1 MENSEKKKRK
11 KALRIS
17 LKILLWTVISIV
29 FAILLSFLL
38 VVIFQDKIEQK
49 VVESLNTK
57 LNCEI
62 AVRDIDV
69 SLFHNFP
76 LVSVVLHDVSTNDKT
91 LKKEQNL
98 LSVKS
103 ISFEF
108 NIIDIIYGTY
118 TIKQIGVKNGTVCLR
133 VFEDKTNNFNILK
146 SDSSKKETK
155 DIEFKLNKIYLDDV
169 FGSYCDESNNQ
180 KYFFYFHDAKASG
193 DFYKDKY
200 MVSFSTQMRIDT
212 IFVSEMYFAPNHE
225 AKINAKIDVNST
237 DGIFEF
243 NNAKIKL
250 EDVLLETKGIV
261 EYKSKKLDL
270 SLNSKKANL
279 NKFIS
284 LFPKEYRD
292 FFEDYKLSGDIDI
305 ASNLKGSYNDET
317 LPSINISLEMKN
329 GAMEEKSK
337 KIALKSIKLKS
348 RFTAKNVA
356 DKKSY
361 NIVLDELFAKLDE
374 KPIYASGKISDLS
387 YPAIELKTNGQIS
400 LSKISDL
407 LKIEDIKELSG
418 DVNYDFNFNGRIKN
432 ISKIEANDFI
442 NSKSSGTLD
451 ISNAKLQTNSMNYVA
466 NIKKINA
473 LFSNTDLDIN
483 NFYVEYG
490 LSNFSGNATLKEF
503 LPYLFSKEKDLRVS
517 ADIHSGNFD
526 IINLLSSTK
535 SNSEKGITF
544 SLPKNISASVNFAA
558 DRISYNKFGASK
570 AKASVYLNENS
581 IFAENIYLKTLS
593 GNIEGRGK
601 CEIMSNNKIAIV
613 FDAEMNGLDIRET
626 FIVFDNFG
634 QKDLTY
640 DNLRGKTN
648 ISLKSKA
655 VFSQSLSVEPASI
668 IATADV
674 DVFEGKLVGY
684 EPLNGLNKII
694 KNRDFSDI
702 DFERMTS
709 KISIS
714 NKIISIPK
722 TEIKSNVMN
731 LKING
736 THTFD
741 NEIEYHLEVKLSDI
755 KNKKDKIFT
764 EDEYGYVVD
773 DGLGNPTF
781 FILITGS
788 INNPK
793 YKQIDKRAMKEKI
806 QENIKTE
813 KQNIKQIL
821 KDEFGLFKKDSTL
834 QNNKAE
840 KAKKEKEK
848 ESNSFKIEWDEE

>member
-1 MENSEKKKRK
+1 MENTEKKKRN

-146 SDSSKKETK
+146 PDSSKKETK

-225 AKINAKIDVNST
+225 AKV
-237 DGIFEF
+237 
-243 NNAKIKL
+243 NAKIKL

-270 SLNSKKANL
+270 SLNSKNANL

-305 ASNLKGSYNDET
+305 ASNLKGNYKDNSF
-317 LPSINISLEMKN
+317 PSLDISLEMKN
-329 GAMEEKSK
+329 GAIEEKSK
-337 KIALKSIKLKS
+337 RIALKSIKLKS

-361 NIVLDELFAKLDE
+361 TIVLNKLFAKFDG
-374 KPIYASGKISDLS
+374 KPFYASGKISDLS
-387 YPAIELKTNGQIS
+387 YPVIELKSNGQIS
-400 LSKISDL
+400 LSKISDFW
-407 LKIEDIKELSG
+407 KIENIKELSG

-432 ISKIEANDFI
+432 ISKIEAKDFI

-473 LFSNTDLDIN
+473 LFSNTDLDIK
-483 NFYVEYG
+483 NFNVEYG

-503 LPYLFSKEKDLRVS
+503 LPYLFSKGKDLRVS

-526 IINLLSSTK
+526 IVDLLSSTSTK
-535 SNSEKGITF
+535 SNSKKDIAF

-558 DRISYNKFGASK
+558 DRILYNKFGASK
-570 AKASVYLNENS
+570 AKASVYLDENS
-581 IFAENIYLKTLS
+581 LFAENIYLKTLS
-593 GNIEGRGK
+593 GSIEGKGK
-601 CEIMSNNKIAIV
+601 CEIKKNNKVAII
-613 FDAEMNGLDIRET
+613 FDAEMKGLDIRET

-648 ISLKSKA
+648 VSLKSKA

-668 IATADV
+668 IATADI

-694 KNRDFSDI
+694 KKRDFSNI
-702 DFERMTS
+702 EFERLTS

-781 FILITGS
+781 FILITGT

-840 KAKKEKEK
+840 KAKKEKE
-848 ESNSFKIEWDEE
+848 SNSFKIEWDAE